1 MQILNVLGVTLRSY
15 SLREALAQTDTFLK
29 SGAMNTIVNLSAEM
43 LMEAGKDERCKELLE
58 RADMTVLDD
67 QETRMALGLPLK
79 ATGREAATGIYFQ
92 EFIRKNVR
100 EHNTFYLLTETA
112 EQMQCLRQEIEEVSP
127 KALFVGKHVC
137 APEEKTESIM
147 NELNEAAPKVVL
159 SVLPF
164 DLQSQFLG
172 EGRKYLNAEVWFAFR
187 PEEILKRNRSVLS
200 HRIRNKYSRRMLVKQ
215 LSQYQK
221 ESTGA

>member
-29 SGAMNTIVNLSAEM
+29 NGAMNTIVNLSAEM
-43 LMEAGKDERCKELLE
+43 LMEAGKDERYKEFLE
-58 RADMTVLDD
+58 SADMTVLDD

-79 ATGREAATGIYFQ
+79 ATGREATTGIYFQ

-112 EQMQCLRQEIEEVSP
+112 EQMQCLRKEIEEVSP
-127 KALFVGKHVC
+127 KALLAGKHVY
-137 APEEKTESIM
+137 APEEKPESVM
-147 NELNEAAPKVVL
+147 NDLNEAAPKVVL
-159 SVLPF
+159 SVLSF
-164 DLQSQFLG
+164 ALQSQFMG

-187 PEEILKRNRSVLS
+187 PEEILKKNRNVLS
-200 HRIRNKYSRRMLVKQ
+200 HRIRNRYSKRMLSKQ